1 MELKVFKTDGSETGR
16 TVTLNDGIFGIEPNN
31 HAIWLDVKQYLANQ
45 RQGTHASKEKS
56 MLSGSTRKL
65 RKQKGTGGARFGS
78 IKSPLLH
85 GGARVFGPQPRDYGF
100 KLNKKV
106 KRLARMSA
114 LSIKAQADNIMVLE
128 QFDFEAPKT
137 KEFLKIL
144 TNIQLVD
151 KKTLFIVNELN
162 KNVYLSSRNLK
173 RASVATVS
181 NINTYEIL
189 NAQNIVLF
197 ESAASKMDDF
207 FKQNA

>member
-1 MELKVFKTDGSETGR
+1 MELKVLKIDGSETGR
-16 TVTLNDGIFGIEPNN
+16 TVNLNESIFGIEPNN

-45 RQGTHASKEKS
+45 RQGTHATLEKS
-56 MLSGSTRKL
+56 MISGSTRKL
-65 RKQKGTGGARFGS
+65 RRQKGGGGARIGS
-78 IKSPLLH
+78 IKSPLLE

-106 KRLARMSA
+106 KRLARISA
-114 LSIKAQADNIMVLE
+114 LSIKAKENNITVLE

-137 KEFLKIL
+137 KDFVKIL

-162 KNVYLSSRNLK
+162 KSVYLSSRNLK

-189 NAQNIVLF
+189 NAQNIVIF
-197 ESAASKMDDF
+197 EPAASKMDDF
-207 FKQNA
+207 FKINA

>member
-1 MELKVFKTDGSETGR
+1 MELKVLKTDGSETGR
-16 TVTLNDGIFGIEPNN
+16 TVNLNDGIFAIEPNN

-45 RQGTHASKEKS
+45 RQGTHATLEKS
-56 MLSGSTRKL
+56 TISGSTRKL
-65 RKQKGTGGARFGS
+65 RRQKGGGGARFGS
-78 IKSPLLH
+78 IKSPLLR

-114 LSIKAQADNIMVLE
+114 LAIKAKENNIMVLE

-137 KEFLKIL
+137 KDFVKIL

-162 KNVYLSSRNLK
+162 KSVYLSSRNLK
-173 RASVATVS
+173 RTSVATVS
-181 NINTYEIL
+181 NLNTYEIL
-189 NAQNIVLF
+189 NAQNIVIF
-197 ESAASKMDDF
+197 EAAASKIDDF
-207 FKQNA
+207 FKINE